1 MPNITTE
8 RLEKI
13 LDEKLNPLSEQ
24 LKEALATVKTLNTKI
39 EQMEDTFGTLQEENK
54 ALKQEQVSLKA
65 QVLRSANDLKL
76 EQYTRRDC
84 LEIRGIP
91 LPEDL
96 RVEDTNNIVLQL
108 SQKMGI
114 PLERNDISVSH
125 RIRSSKASVD
135 PAIIVKFVRREMR
148 ESLYRSRKRLKSI
161 TTADLGFS
169 VDKKIFINESLTPK
183 NKELF
188 KDCLKF
194 KNDKTYKFL

>member
-76 EQYTRRDC
+76 VQKSINDLQEYTRR
-84 LEIRGIP
+84 
-91 LPEDL
+91 
-96 RVEDTNNIVLQL
+96 N
-108 SQKMGI
+108 
-114 PLERNDISVSH
+114 
-125 RIRSSKASVD
+125 
-135 PAIIVKFVRREMR
+135 
-148 ESLYRSRKRLKSI
+148 
-161 TTADLGFS
+161 
-169 VDKKIFINESLTPK
+169 
-183 NKELF
+183 
-188 KDCLKF
+188 
-194 KNDKTYKFL
+194 